1 MGLFGDRDVEA
12 IDENIFAPPVGTWN
26 GVVGKMEVFQFDAK
40 EGGGQITAVKLP
52 IHQEGTSKKLESIFN
67 IDGLPEDKLEQN
79 FARLKLMLLALEV
92 PTSKMNAPL
101 DELNAALE
109 GVQVTLTTKRNGNF
123 VNIVPT
129 NTGLELKRRSKDPL
143 LASVGSTSNGATM
156 TTSSPASDPFA
167 NL

>member
-26 GVVGKMEVFQFDAK
+26 GVVGKMEIYQFDAK
-40 EGGGQITAVKLP
+40 DESGKVTAVKLP
-52 IHQEGTSKKLESIFN
+52 IHQEGTAKKLESTFA
-67 IDGLPEDKLEQN
+67 IDGLPEEKIEQN
-79 FARLKLMLLALEV
+79 LGRLKLVLLALEV
-92 PTSKMNAPL
+92 PVSKMNAPL
-101 DELNAALE
+101 DELNSALE

-143 LASVGSTSNGATM
+143 LAGVGSTSNGATV